1 MRALIDTCVIV
12 DALQSRDPFCADAQK
27 IFLAVANRW
36 FDGCIT
42 AKSSADIYY
51 LAHRTTHSDTETRKI
66 LAKLFALFDLLD
78 TTAMDCRRT
87 LSSKMTDYEDAVM
100 AETALRSGCNCIVT
114 RNLKDYK
121 NASIPSYSP
130 SDFLQLITPTEE

>member
-12 DALQSRDPFCADAQK
+12 DALQSREPFCADAQK

-51 LAHRTTHSDTETRKI
+51 LAHRTTHSDPETRKI
-66 LAKLFALFDLLD
+66 LSKLFALFDLLD
-78 TTAMDCRRT
+78 TTAMDCRRA

-130 SDFLQLITPTEE
+130 SDFLQHITPTEE

>member
-12 DALQSRDPFCADAQK
+12 DALQSREPFCADAQK

-42 AKSSADIYY
+42 AKASADIYY

-66 LAKLFALFDLLD
+66 LAKLFVLYDLLD
-78 TTAMDCRRT
+78 TTAMDCRRA
-87 LSSKMTDYEDAVM
+87 LSSNMADYEDAVM
-100 AETALRSGCNCIVT
+100 VETALRSGCDCIVT
-114 RNLKDYK
+114 RNRKDYQ
-121 NASIPSYSP
+121 NASIPAYSP
-130 SDFLQLITPTEE
+130 SEFLQHITPAEE

>member
-12 DALQSRDPFCADAQK
+12 DALQSREPFCADAQK

-78 TTAMDCRRT
+78 TTAMDCRRA
-87 LSSKMTDYEDAVM
+87 LSSKMTGYEDAVM

-121 NASIPSYSP
+121 NSSIPSYSP